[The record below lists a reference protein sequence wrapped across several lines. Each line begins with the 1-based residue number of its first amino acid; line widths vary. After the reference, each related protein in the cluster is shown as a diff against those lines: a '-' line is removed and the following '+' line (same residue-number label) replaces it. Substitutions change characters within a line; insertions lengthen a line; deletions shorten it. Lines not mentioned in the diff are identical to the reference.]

1 MNKKRSLQDK
11 AKIAVEFIDTGIS
24 AAELC
29 RQHNVSL
36 TAFQYWKDKFLQG
49 GRQALLN
56 KRQDRRSCK
65 GG

>member
-11 AKIAVEFIDTGIS
+11 AKIAVEFIGTCIS
-24 AAELC
+24 DAELC
-29 RQHNVSL
+29 RQHSVSL
-36 TAFQYWKDKFLQG
+36 TAFQCWKDKFLQE